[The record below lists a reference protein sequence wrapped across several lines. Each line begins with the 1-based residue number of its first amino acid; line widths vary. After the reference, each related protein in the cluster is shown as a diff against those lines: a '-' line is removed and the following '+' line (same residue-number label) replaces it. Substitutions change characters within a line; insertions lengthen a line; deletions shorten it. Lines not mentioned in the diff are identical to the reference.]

1 VAAGQPL
8 SNHGPVPPNPEPYRG
23 FRVVEEKHVYLSDW
37 CGLRCDMVVLPDG
50 QEQEYHVFE
59 IGDAVSIVPVMEDG
73 SIMLVGQYRYPHGKT
88 HWETPAGR
96 INPNEKPLDAAIREL
111 REETGCR
118 AGRLVPMPGWYPTNG
133 ISSHYAHS
141 FCALD
146 CVQDQELELD
156 DSEVL
161 TPKTFSREDVEKL
174 LDAGRFEDGFS
185 AIALM
190 YYLRSIAGGNA

>member
-1 VAAGQPL
+1 MSDSGA
-8 SNHGPVPPNPEPYRG
+8 VPANPKPYQG
-23 FRVVEEKHVYLSDW
+23 FEVVEEKHVYLSEW
-37 CGLRCDMVVLPDG
+37 CGLRCDRVILPDG

-59 IGDAVSIVPVMEDG
+59 IGDAVSIVPVLEDG

-96 INPNEKPLDAAIREL
+96 INPGETPIEAAVREL
-111 REETGCR
+111 REETGCS
-118 AGRLVPMPGWYPTNG
+118 AKKLVPMPGFYPTNG
-133 ISSHYAHS
+133 ISAHYAHV

-156 DSEVL
+156 DSELLV
-161 TPKTFSREDVEKL
+161 PQVFGREDVERL
-174 LDAGRFEDGFS
+174 LDAGSFEDGFS

-190 YYLRSIAGGNA
+190 YYFRSLGNS

>member
-1 VAAGQPL
+1 VTDSVPENPQPY
-8 SNHGPVPPNPEPYRG
+8 HGFKVL
-23 FRVVEEKHVYLSDW
+23 EEKHVYLSDW
-37 CGLRCDMVVLPDG
+37 CGLRRDMVVLPDG

-96 INPNEKPLDAAIREL
+96 INPGEEPAQAAVREL
-111 REETGCR
+111 REETGCSAER
-118 AGRLVPMPGWYPTNG
+118 FVAMPGWYPTNG
-133 ISSHYAHS
+133 ISAHYAH
-141 FCALD
+141 CYVALG
-146 CVQDQELELD
+146 CVQDSQLELD

-161 TPKTFSREDVEKL
+161 TPQAFAKDDVEKL

-190 YYLRSIAGGNA
+190 YYLRSLAAGNL

>member
-1 VAAGQPL
+1 MTHNTPA
-8 SNHGPVPPNPEPYRG
+8 NPKPYPG
-23 FRVVEEKHVYLSDW
+23 FKVLEKKHVYQSEW
-37 CGLRCDMVVLPDG
+37 CGLRRDMVVLPDG
-50 QEQEYHVFE
+50 KEQEYHVFE

-88 HWETPAGR
+88 HWESPAGR
-96 INPNEKPLDAAIREL
+96 INPGEAPADAAVREL
-111 REETGCR
+111 REETGCTAKR
-118 AGRLVPMPGWYPTNG
+118 FVQMPGWYPTNG
-133 ISSHYAHS
+133 ISAHYAHC
-141 FCALD
+141 FVALG

-161 TPKTFSREDVEKL
+161 TPQAFSQADVEAL

-190 YYLRSIAGGNA
+190 YYLRSKAAGSL